1 MFLNMNISQVNI
13 FLLQSLPAEVFRE
26 YLKIKHI
33 KFLVGGRPIFPI
45 VLLIPIVLL
54 TWTGAGRPGSAAR
67 MKSFRFLGSS
77 DFVWNFFLFPNLSQ
91 RLGSCNTRIFKS
103 ILWSWNW
110 KVVYREGNYGDYY
123 QDMSIILK
131 LHIGAKVGK
140 YVILSP
146 VCGGSYVP

>member
-13 FLLQSLPAEVFRE
+13 FLIQSLPAEVFRE

-67 MKSFRFLGSS
+67 MKSFRFLG
-77 DFVWNFFLFPNLSQ
+77 VIGLCMKLLS
-91 RLGSCNTRIFKS
+91 LSKS
-103 ILWSWNW
+103 IPAAWVLQH
-110 KVVYREGNYGDYY
+110 KDIEVYSVE
-123 QDMSIILK
+123 LK
-131 LHIGAKVGK
+131 LE
-140 YVILSP
+140 
-146 VCGGSYVP
+146 GSLQGRELW